1 MDTGRWVPVL
11 YVWKFLAIIFPG
23 EAAGPISAGRGKG
36 QNGECGRHTGIHRR
50 LQTPPFSTLFC
61 PVRIQF
67 RLHLAQMLLAGR
79 RLCVQAVALASR
91 SGSCR
96 SRFTGSLPVLSIFLS
111 PLVKSDVLFIW
122 AVLFFQTHQQ
132 FFRFYIGRNFSGF
145 PTLFWRIMF
154 LSDPPASAQRWAHA
168 NEREFLDMTVR
179 CGMFYFKLLY

>member
-11 YVWKFLAIIFPG
+11 YVWKFLAIIFSRWSS
-23 EAAGPISAGRGKG
+23 EANIGGKRQRSKRRMWPPRRNSA
-36 QNGECGRHTGIHRR
+36 
-50 LQTPPFSTLFC
+50 PPTNA
-61 PVRIQF
+61 

-79 RLCVQAVALASR
+79 LLCVQAVDLASR
-91 SGSCR
+91 SGSRR

-111 PLVKSDVLFIW
+111 PLVKSDVLFVW

-132 FFRFYIGRNFSGF
+132 FFRFYIGRNFSEF

-154 LSDPPASAQRWAHA
+154 LSDPPVSAQRWAHA

-179 CGMFYFKLLY
+179 CGMSYFKLLY